1 MNVFPAYARAA
12 KYFRA
17 ELGKII
23 LSTLLIGLTTVAE
36 LSQWLPVTLMVDL
49 LANQRSDDWFHR
61 LFYRVAPAGK
71 LQQIIFLAVAVLVLR
86 LVQESIGLCNGVLK
100 IRIGFNGLLRV
111 RLDLFQ
117 KLEQLSLAFHRSRPQ
132 GDTIYRLGSDTNAFQ
147 AAFNVVQT
155 IFVNMVKLL
164 TLSVMLLGM
173 NWQLGLIAIAIM
185 PVLFWTIKTYGTV
198 IQSTSSTAA
207 RIESQ
212 LTTTIQR
219 SVASIGLVQAFGR
232 EEDEYVR
239 FDNNVRSS
247 HNAWAQMHI
256 HTLVYWLIMGMT
268 FALGLALVLGYG
280 GYLGVRYPGQ
290 FTSGM
295 LSGFVFLMVTQFY
308 DPLYKL
314 SGAGTD
320 MRRYM
325 AGMLRV
331 YEILD
336 TPPVIFDAPDAI
348 DLPKQPRVLSL
359 DNVSFF
365 YRPDSP
371 VLRGV
376 SAKIKPGEMVAF
388 VGSSGV
394 GKSSLLNLLPR
405 FADPTSGAITLDGN
419 DLRKIKLKSLRKHI
433 ALVLQENAI
442 LAATVA
448 ENIAYG
454 RPDAPPEALRRAAEL
469 AGAAQFIDALPQK
482 FQTTLDE
489 GGQNLSG
496 GQRQRIAIARALAT
510 EAPILVLDEP
520 TSALDAQ
527 NERMITETLF
537 ALKGLRTIV
546 LVSHRLSTVA
556 DCDRIYVMDA
566 GLIIEQGTHE
576 QLLAQRGAYYQMA
589 RHQLQLDDAPA
600 TASPA

>member
-1 MNVFPAYARAA
+1 
-12 KYFRA
+12 
-17 ELGKII
+17 
-23 LSTLLIGLTTVAE
+23 
-36 LSQWLPVTLMVDL
+36 
-49 LANQRSDDWFHR
+49 
-61 LFYRVAPAGK
+61 
-71 LQQIIFLAVAVLVLR
+71 
-86 LVQESIGLCNGVLK
+86 
-100 IRIGFNGLLRV
+100 
-111 RLDLFQ
+111 
-117 KLEQLSLAFHRSRPQ
+117 
-132 GDTIYRLGSDTNAFQ
+132 
-147 AAFNVVQT
+147 
-155 IFVNMVKLL
+155 
-164 TLSVMLLGM
+164 
-173 NWQLGLIAIAIM
+173 
-185 PVLFWTIKTYGTV
+185 
-198 IQSTSSTAA
+198 
-207 RIESQ
+207 
-212 LTTTIQR
+212 
-219 SVASIGLVQAFGR
+219 
-232 EEDEYVR
+232 
-239 FDNNVRSS
+239 
-247 HNAWAQMHI
+247 
-256 HTLVYWLIMGMT
+256 
-268 FALGLALVLGYG
+268 
-280 GYLGVRYPGQ
+280 
-290 FTSGM
+290 
-295 LSGFVFLMVTQFY
+295 
-308 DPLYKL
+308 
-314 SGAGTD
+314 
-320 MRRYM
+320 
-325 AGMLRV
+325 
-331 YEILD
+331 
-336 TPPVIFDAPDAI
+336 
-348 DLPKQPRVLSL
+348 
-359 DNVSFF
+359 
-365 YRPDSP
+365 

-376 SAKIKPGEMVAF
+376 SATIKPGEMVAF

-405 FADPTSGAITLDGN
+405 FADPTGGSITLDGN

-448 ENIAYG
+448 ENIGYG

-469 AGAAQFIDALPQK
+469 AGAAQFIDALPEK

-600 TASPA
+600 AAAPV

>member
-23 LSTLLIGLTTVAE
+23 ISTVLIGLTTLAE
-36 LSQWLPVTLMVDL
+36 LSQPFPIAIMIEVVLVGHHPTTWMY
-49 LANQRSDDWFHR
+49 R
-61 LFYRVAPAGK
+61 LYYRFAPTGTFP
-71 LQQIIFLAVAVLVLR
+71 QIIFLAVTLLLLR
-86 LVQESIGLCNGVLK
+86 FAQETIGLVNGIFK

-111 RLDLFQ
+111 RLDLFR
-117 KLEQLSLAFHRSRPQ
+117 KLEQLSLSFHRSRPQ
-132 GDTIYRLGSDTNAFQ
+132 GDTIYRLGTDTNAFQ

-155 IFVNMVKLL
+155 VFVNIVKLL
-164 TLSVMLLGM
+164 TLSVIMLGM
-173 NWQLGLIAIAIM
+173 NWKLGLIAIAIM
-185 PVLFWTIKTYGTV
+185 PVLFWTIKGYGAV
-198 IQSTSSTAA
+198 IQSTSTIAA

-232 EEDEYVR
+232 EEDEYRR
-239 FDNNVRSS
+239 FDANVRSS

-256 HTLVYWLIMGMT
+256 HTLVYWLIMGVT
-268 FALGLALVLGYG
+268 FALGLALVQGYG
-280 GYLGVRYPGQ
+280 GYL
-290 FTSGM
+290 
-295 LSGFVFLMVTQFY
+295 VFNKALLVADLWVFWQYLNTQFY

-325 AGMLRV
+325 VGMTRV

-336 TPPVIFDAPDAI
+336 TPPVIFDAADAI
-348 DLPKQPRVLSL
+348 DLPKQPRVLAL

-376 SAKIKPGEMVAF
+376 SATIRPGEMVAF

-405 FADPTSGAITLDGN
+405 FADPTGGSITLDGN

-448 ENIAYG
+448 ENIGYG

-469 AGAAQFIDALPQK
+469 AGAAQFIDALPEK

-600 TASPA
+600 AAAPV

>member
-17 ELGKII
+17 ESGKII
-23 LSTLLIGLTTVAE
+23 ISTLLIGLTTVAE
-36 LSQWLPVTLMVDL
+36 LSQAYPAAIMIEVVL
-49 LANQRSDDWFHR
+49 LGHHPTDWYYR
-61 LFYRVAPAGK
+61 LFYRFAPAGK
-71 LQQIIFLAVAVLVLR
+71 FQQIIALALSVLVLR
-86 LVQESIGLCNGVLK
+86 FVQEGVGLGNGIFK
-100 IRIGFNGLLRV
+100 IKIGFNGLLRV
-111 RLDLFQ
+111 RSDLFR
-117 KLEQLSLAFHRSRPQ
+117 KLEELSLGFHRSRPQ
-132 GDTIYRLGSDTNAFQ
+132 GDTIYRLGTDTNAFQ
-147 AAFNVVQT
+147 AAFNVVQV
-155 IFVNMVKLL
+155 IFVNLLKLL
-164 TLSVMLLGM
+164 TLSAMMLGM
-173 NWQLGLIAIAIM
+173 NWQLGLIAIMIM
-185 PVLFWTIKTYGTV
+185 PVLFWTIKGYGKV
-198 IQSTSSTAA
+198 IQSTSATAA

-232 EEDEYVR
+232 EDDEIVR

-247 HNAWAQMHI
+247 HNAWAAMHV
-256 HTLVYWLIMGMT
+256 HTLVYWLVMGMT
-268 FALGLALVLGYG
+268 FAVGLSVVLGYG
-280 GYLGVRYPGQ
+280 GYLAFKGALVVGD
-290 FTSGM
+290 
-295 LSGFVFLMVTQFY
+295 LWVFLQFLTTQFY

-348 DLPKQPRVLSL
+348 DLLKQPRVLAL

-376 SAKIKPGEMVAF
+376 SAKIEPGEMVAF

-405 FADPTSGAITLDGN
+405 FADPTGGAITLDGN

-448 ENIAYG
+448 ENIGYG

-482 FQTTLDE
+482 FQTVLDE

-589 RHQLQLDDAPA
+589 RHQLQLDDAP
-600 TASPA
+600 TAPTPA

>member
-589 RHQLQLDDAPA
+589 RHQL
-600 TASPA
+600 